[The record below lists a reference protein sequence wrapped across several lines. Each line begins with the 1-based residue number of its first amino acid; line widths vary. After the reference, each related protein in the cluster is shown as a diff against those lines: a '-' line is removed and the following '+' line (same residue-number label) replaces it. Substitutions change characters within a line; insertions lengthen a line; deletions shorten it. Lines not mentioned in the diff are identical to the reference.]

1 VVILEEVC
9 LLLLCVDMVREEMII
24 NRFFILFLIVG
35 LFHAQSFAVDFGY
48 DRIDFFGKEKEESPR
63 ITVKTIEKKPCD
75 GCGKK
80 GKIVQKQP
88 ILEIRPKNEIT
99 QLIEKSK
106 QPKIEGL
113 MFFVTDKEPYI
124 SQTMTKVKEFKDN
137 HAGFQI
143 EGYLVMDFLRIRGD
157 KTIRAFRKVKYLGE
171 LELAVEPYSRSGM
184 ARKFDIRRFPSYV
197 FVKNDT
203 YYKIAG
209 TFVELEKLYE
219 EIYK

>member
-1 VVILEEVC
+1 
-9 LLLLCVDMVREEMII
+9 MIRHI
-24 NRFFILFLIVG
+24 NRFLILFLIIS
-35 LFHAQSFAVDFGY
+35 LFSSNLFAVDFGY
-48 DRIDFFGKEKEESPR
+48 DKIDFFGKEKEESPR
-63 ITVKTIEKKPCD
+63 ITIKKIKKKPCE

-80 GKIVQKQP
+80 GKIIQKKQP
-88 ILEIRPKNEIT
+88 ILEKHPKNEIT

-113 MFFVTDKEPYI
+113 LFFVTDKEPYI

-143 EGYLVMDFLRIRGD
+143 EGYLVMDFLGTKGD
-157 KTIRAFRKVKYLGE
+157 KTIKTFRKVKYLGE
-171 LELAVEPYSRSGM
+171 LELAVDPYSRSGM
-184 ARKFDIRRFPSYV
+184 AKKFDVKKFPSFV

-209 TFVELEKLYE
+209 TYVELEKLYE
-219 EIYK
+219 KIYK

>member
-1 VVILEEVC
+1 
-9 LLLLCVDMVREEMII
+9 MII
-24 NRFFILFLIVG
+24 NRFLIFFLIVG
-35 LFHAQSFAVDFGY
+35 LFCTQSFAVDFGY
-48 DRIDFFGKEKEESPR
+48 DKIDFFGKEKEESPR

-80 GKIVQKQP
+80 GKIIQKKQP
-88 ILEIRPKNEIT
+88 ILEKHPKNEIT

-106 QPKIEGL
+106 APKIEGL

>member
-1 VVILEEVC
+1 
-9 LLLLCVDMVREEMII
+9 
-24 NRFFILFLIVG
+24 
-35 LFHAQSFAVDFGY
+35 
-48 DRIDFFGKEKEESPR
+48 
-63 ITVKTIEKKPCD
+63 
-75 GCGKK
+75 
-80 GKIVQKQP
+80 
-88 ILEIRPKNEIT
+88 
-99 QLIEKSK
+99 
-106 QPKIEGL
+106 
-113 MFFVTDKEPYI
+113 
-124 SQTMTKVKEFKDN
+124 
-137 HAGFQI
+137 
-143 EGYLVMDFLRIRGD
+143 MDFLGTKGD

>member
-1 VVILEEVC
+1 
-9 LLLLCVDMVREEMII
+9 MIRKYT
-24 NRFFILFLIVG
+24 NRFLILFLIVG
-35 LFHAQSFAVDFGY
+35 LFRAQLFAVDFGY
-48 DRIDFFGKEKEESPR
+48 DKIDFFGKEKEEGPR
-63 ITVKTIEKKPCD
+63 ITIKTIEKKPCE

-88 ILEIRPKNEIT
+88 ISEKHPKNEIT

-113 MFFVTDKEPYI
+113 MFFVTDKEPFL

-137 HAGFQI
+137 HSGFQI
-143 EGYLVMDFLRIRGD
+143 EGYLVMDFLGTKGD
-157 KTIRAFRKVKYLGE
+157 KTIRAFRKVKYLDE
-171 LELAVEPYSRSGM
+171 LELAVDPYSKAGM

-203 YYKIAG
+203 YHKIAG
-209 TFVELEKLYE
+209 TYVELEKLYE

>member
-1 VVILEEVC
+1 
-9 LLLLCVDMVREEMII
+9 MRRYI
-24 NRFFILFLIVG
+24 NRFLILFFTVG
-35 LFHAQSFAVDFGY
+35 LFYTQSFAVDFGY
-48 DRIDFFGKEKEESPR
+48 GKIDFFGKEKEESPR
-63 ITVKTIEKKPCD
+63 ITIKKIEKKPCD
-75 GCGKK
+75 GCDKK
-80 GKIVQKQP
+80 RKIIQKQP
-88 ILEIRPKNEIT
+88 ILEKHSKNEIT

-137 HAGFQI
+137 HSGFQI
-143 EGYLVMDFLRIRGD
+143 EGYLVMDFLGTKGD
-157 KTIRAFRKVKYLGE
+157 KTIKTFRKVKYLGD
-171 LELAVEPYSRSGM
+171 LELAVDPYSKSGM
-184 ARKFDIRRFPSYV
+184 AKKFDIRKFPSYV

-209 TFVELEKLYE
+209 TYVELEKLYE